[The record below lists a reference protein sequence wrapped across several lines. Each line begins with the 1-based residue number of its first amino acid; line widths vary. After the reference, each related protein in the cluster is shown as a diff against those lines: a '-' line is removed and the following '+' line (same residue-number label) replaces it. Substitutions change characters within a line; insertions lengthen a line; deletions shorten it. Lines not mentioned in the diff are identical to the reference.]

1 MRIIGICRIMETVIS
16 IPPLLSEMARM
27 VCRESLDIPPWKA
40 SPPVYSSSTIT
51 PPALINGL
59 DLDQLFQIAYPGG
72 QGAVM
77 SLDEMN
83 EEWWCDLPSASFPAD
98 TVSNTKWV
106 QYIELSTD
114 VL

>member
-1 MRIIGICRIMETVIS
+1 MCIIGMCRIINAIIS

-27 VCRESLDIPPWKA
+27 VCGESLDIPPWKA
-40 SPPVYSSSTIT
+40 SLPVYSSSTIT
-51 PPALINGL
+51 PSALINGL

-77 SLDEMN
+77 SLDEVN
-83 EEWWCDLPSASFPAD
+83 EEWWCDLPLASFPAD
-98 TVSNTKWV
+98 TVSHTKWV

-114 VL
+114 VV

>member
-1 MRIIGICRIMETVIS
+1 MRIIGMCRIINRIIS

-27 VCRESLDIPPWKA
+27 VCGESLDNPPWKA
-40 SPPVYSSSTIT
+40 SPPRSSIT

-72 QGAVM
+72 QGTVM

-98 TVSNTKWV
+98 TVIHTKWV

>member
-40 SPPVYSSSTIT
+40 SPPEHSSSAI
-51 PPALINGL
+51 INGL
-59 DLDQLFQIAYPGG
+59 DLNKLFGIAYSGR
-72 QGAVM
+72 QGVVM
-77 SLDEMN
+77 ALDEMDK
-83 EEWWCDLPSASFPAD
+83 EWWCHLPLASFPAD
-98 TVSNTKWV
+98 TVSHTKWV

-114 VL
+114 SL